1 MGKTRMD
8 TDGFNELLWSFAGHR
23 VLTVAVRA
31 GILRRLDRGPAT
43 ADEAARELGLDPIAS
58 GKIVRA
64 LAALG
69 VVEAKGGGRYAV
81 VAQLAGRFTPGETDA
96 TPFVEHAH
104 AMYER
109 WGENLEAWL
118 RGGDWQMRRRNP
130 DEVRRFSEAMRAMAS
145 SVAPAAIASLDLTD
159 VRRVLDVGGG
169 VGAYAAA
176 YCRARPDLAA
186 VVLDTPEVALLG
198 RELWAGTGLEGRI
211 AFIEGDYLE
220 TPYGS
225 GYDLVQIANVLH
237 QEPRDRAARLVRQ
250 AADALAP
257 GGRLVVVDFS
267 IDDAKDE
274 SLMGALFAINMRS
287 RGDTWSEPE
296 IRAWME
302 AAGLRY
308 ERRVDFSKSRWSLT
322 ARKPGA

>member
-1 MGKTRMD
+1 MEKHAMD
-8 TDGFNELLWSFAGHR
+8 ADGFNELLWSFAGHR

-31 GILRRLDRGPAT
+31 GILRRLDREPASP
-43 ADEAARELGLDPIAS
+43 AEAARELGLDPIAA

-69 VVEAKGGGRYAV
+69 VARAMGGGRYAV
-81 VAQLAGRFTPGETDA
+81 AAQLAGRFTAGENDA
-96 TPFVEHAH
+96 TPFVQHSH

-109 WGENLEAWL
+109 WGENLETWL
-118 RGGDWQMRRRNP
+118 RSGEWPARRRTP
-130 DEVRRFSEAMRAMAS
+130 DEVRSFGEAMRAMAALA
-145 SVAPAAIASLDLTD
+145 APLAIASLDLSN

-176 YCRARPDLAA
+176 YCRAKPGLVATVID
-186 VVLDTPEVALLG
+186 VPEVAALG
-198 RELWAGTGLEGRI
+198 RESVAGTDMDGRI
-211 AFIEGDYLE
+211 GFIAGDYLE
-220 TPYGS
+220 TPWGD

-237 QEPRDRAARLVRQ
+237 IEPGDRAARLVRL

-257 GGRLVVVDFS
+257 GGRLAVIDFC

-274 SLMGALFAINMRS
+274 NAMGALFAINMRS
-287 RGDTWSEPE
+287 SGDTYSEPE

-302 AAGLRY
+302 AAGLRW
-308 ERRVDFSKSRWSLT
+308 ERRVDFSRSRWVLT
-322 ARKPGA
+322 ARKPA